1 MYAPAFS
8 SMRAALQP
16 KPEDSTFAAFEK
28 DCIDRSAIYLQRA
41 DQYGAAIEQ
50 ANQAEALVL
59 LNSAEPVS
67 DEQLEALVAREDTA
81 NDEALIR
88 FFHRRLLRQEFLLS
102 PAMRELENIEIPRL
116 IG

>member
-1 MYAPAFS
+1 M
-8 SMRAALQP
+8 ALL
-16 KPEDSTFAAFEK
+16 K
-28 DCIDRSAIYLQRA
+28 SAQ
-41 DQYGAAIEQ
+41 
-50 ANQAEALVL
+50 
-59 LNSAEPVS
+59 PVS
-67 DEQLEALVAREDTA
+67 DEQLEALVAREDPA